1 MPDVVVIGAG
11 VIGVSIAYYLAKNG
25 CCDVV
30 VLEKDYIGSG
40 STEKCPGGIR
50 QQFATE
56 ANIRLSM
63 ESVRFFESFEEETG
77 FTADFRQ
84 YGYLILAT
92 SETELA
98 TFRDNIE
105 LQRKLGLEV
114 DLLSS
119 GEVGELVPGLNLDDI
134 VGASFCAS
142 DGYADPYSV
151 VSGFTSAARRLGV
164 KIHEEAEVTGIEVA
178 KGRVKGVH
186 TTRDNFA
193 TTVAVNAA
201 GPYAGTIARMAGV
214 DIPLQPSRRHIFI
227 TEPEFN
233 QNGPLDGLDRSDLPM
248 VVDFHNGFWF
258 RREGAC
264 LIFGMR
270 NPDESGGLV
279 TSVDWDFFSG
289 ALSKA
294 ACHRLPALYN
304 TGIARGQA
312 GLHSDTPDNNAI
324 LGETP
329 GVAGLFLA
337 CGFSGHGFMHAP
349 AVGRLIADLIMR
361 KESALKEVVPFRLDR
376 FRHPVQVKETAF
388 I

>member
-1 MPDVVVIGAG
+1 MPDIVIIGAG
-11 VIGVSIAYYLAKNG
+11 VVGTSIAYHLAKNG
-25 CCDVV
+25 YRDIV

-63 ESVRFFESFEEETG
+63 ESVRFLENFEEETG
-77 FTADFRQ
+77 YSADFRQ

-92 SETELA
+92 NEAELA
-98 TFRDNIE
+98 AFRDNIE
-105 LQRKLGLEV
+105 LQRTLGLEV
-114 DLLSS
+114 ALLSP

-151 VSGFTSAARRLGV
+151 VSGFTSAARRFGV
-164 KIHEEAEVTGIEVA
+164 KIHEETEVTDIKLV
-178 KGRVKGVH
+178 KGRVRGVQ
-186 TTRDNFA
+186 TKRGNFTA
-193 TTVAVNAA
+193 TAVVNAA
-201 GPYAGTIARMAGV
+201 GPYAGIIAGMAGV
-214 DIPLQPSRRHIFI
+214 NIPLRPSRRHIFI

-233 QNGPLDGLDRSDLPM
+233 RNGPLGSLDWSDLPM

-270 NPDESGGLV
+270 NPDEPGGFE

-289 ALSKA
+289 ALSKT
-294 ACHRLPALYN
+294 ACHRLPALYD
-304 TGIARGQA
+304 TGIARGQS

-329 GVAGLFLA
+329 EIVGLFLA

-349 AVGRLIADLIMR
+349 AVGRLMADLIMER
-361 KESALKEVVPFRLDR
+361 KSALSEVGPFRSDR
-376 FRHPVQVKETAF
+376 FQHPPQITETAF